1 MIRIMIYMAVSI
13 LYPQGKM
20 LLDGDEGNISG
31 TKILKSFLV
40 TKWVQ
45 NKHYGVKLGQIGAKF
60 QCASSLFSEKKEST
74 PKYQGMSFL
83 NTK

>member
-1 MIRIMIYMAVSI
+1 M
-13 LYPQGKM
+13 YPQGKM

-60 QCASSLFSEKKEST
+60 QCASLSFSKKTGPYVTKYDLF
-74 PKYQGMSFL
+74 
-83 NTK
+83 